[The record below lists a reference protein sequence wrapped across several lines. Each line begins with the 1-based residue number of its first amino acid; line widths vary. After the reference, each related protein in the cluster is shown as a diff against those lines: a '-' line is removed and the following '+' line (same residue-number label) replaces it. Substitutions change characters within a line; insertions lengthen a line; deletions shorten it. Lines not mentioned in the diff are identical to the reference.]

1 MMRNSEDD
9 LGGRLPLADTAS
21 LTSAQRELFD
31 MLTSTWV
38 AYANK
43 LGVQATTEDGRLIG
57 PFNAFLLHP
66 EVTAKLSEFQTAEAN
81 HTTLTPRV
89 RDVIIIVVG
98 AVWRADYELYA
109 QINVAHKAGLS
120 KDAIAVLANGGTPE
134 DLSDEEKVAM
144 HLARDLATFHR
155 VDNKLY
161 REAEQAFGK
170 TGLFD
175 IVAVMGV
182 YQTVC
187 AALALFEVPVPR
199 DILDPGKDLAERD
212 R

>member
-1 MMRNSEDD
+1 MTNPSQN
-9 LGGRLPLADTAS
+9 LGGRLPLADPAN

-31 MLTSTWV
+31 MLRKTWV

-66 EVTAKLSEFQTAEAN
+66 EVTAKLSEFQVAEAT
-81 HTTLTPRV
+81 HTTLSPRV
-89 RDVIIIVVG
+89 REVVVIVVG
-98 AVWRADYELYA
+98 TVWRADYELYA
-109 QINVAHKAGLS
+109 QINVARKAGLS
-120 KDAIAVLANGGTPE
+120 DDAITILANGGIPE
-134 DLSDEEKVAM
+134 DLSDHEKIAAR
-144 HLARDLATFHR
+144 LARELSTRHR
-155 VDNKLY
+155 VDDDLY
-161 REAEQAFGK
+161 REAEQAFGR

-187 AALALFEVPVPR
+187 AALALFEVPAPAAAAN
-199 DILDPGKDLAERD
+199 LGES
-212 R
+212 